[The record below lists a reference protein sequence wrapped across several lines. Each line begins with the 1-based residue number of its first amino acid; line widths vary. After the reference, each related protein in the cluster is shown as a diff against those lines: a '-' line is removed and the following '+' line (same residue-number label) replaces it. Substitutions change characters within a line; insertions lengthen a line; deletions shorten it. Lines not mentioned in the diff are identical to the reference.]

1 MSIAAAAPATSADR
15 LLVARVVLLVALVV
29 GLLASI
35 SLSQIAL
42 AGLTVWVLVA
52 RWAGCLTRLRAPLL
66 GPVLAFAAWTV
77 VAAVASERPLESLVS
92 AKGLL
97 NLAAIF
103 VLASA
108 LSEPPLTRRFARW
121 LLAGLGVVALVG
133 LVQVA
138 ACPGVDATGILRKCT
153 RARAFYSIYMTLGG
167 VLALLLAWGLPRV
180 ARLGHDA
187 AWLAVAW
194 LLGAGALALT
204 FVRGAWIGL
213 TAGVLVA
220 VAGLGRRGIVA
231 ALALVL
237 LAGALVAGLPA
248 VRERVRTL
256 RTLSDESARDRVAML
271 DAGQRLVKEDP
282 LTGVGPGQVKHVYPR
297 VATPEALRRSTS
309 HLHNTPMQIVVER
322 GVIGFALWLWIFVAF
337 FVRGTAVLRALPP
350 SAAGDR
356 ALVLGSLAAIAAF
369 LVAGLFE
376 YNFGDTEVLLVAVTL
391 MALPFT
397 LVGEPAPAPGARVTA
412 GLRP

>member
-1 MSIAAAAPATSADR
+1 LSPPGAAGAIPADR
-15 LLVARVVLLVALVV
+15 LVAARAVLLTALVV

-35 SLSQIAL
+35 SVSQIAL
-42 AGLTVWVLVA
+42 AGLAVWVLLA
-52 RWAGCLTRLRAPLL
+52 RRTGRLTRLRAPLL
-66 GPVLAFAAWTV
+66 GPVVAFAAWSV
-77 VAAVASERPLESLVS
+77 VAAVASERPLDSLAS

-97 NLAAIF
+97 NLAAMF
-103 VLASA
+103 VIASA
-108 LSEPPLTRRFARW
+108 LSEPPLTRRFSTW

-138 ACPGVDATGILRKCT
+138 VCPGVDATGILRKCT

-167 VLALLLAWGLPRV
+167 VLALLLVWGLPRL

-187 AWLAVAW
+187 AWLAIVW
-194 LLGAGALALT
+194 LLGAGALAVT
-204 FVRGAWIGL
+204 YVRGAWIGL
-213 TAGVLVA
+213 AAGVLVA
-220 VAGLGRRGIVA
+220 VAGLGRRGLVA
-231 ALALVL
+231 ALALLL
-237 LAGALVAGLPA
+237 LAGALLAGLPA
-248 VRERVRTL
+248 VRERL
-256 RTLSDESARDRVAML
+256 RTLGTLTDESARDRVAML

-297 VATPEALRRSTS
+297 IATPDALRRSTS
-309 HLHNTPMQIVVER
+309 HLHNTPMQILVER
-322 GVIGFALWLWIFVAF
+322 GVIGLALWLWIFVDF
-337 FVRGTAVLRALPP
+337 FVRGTAVLRALPL

-397 LVGEPAPAPGARVTA
+397 LVGEPTSSAAPA
-412 GLRP
+412 